1 MAMVQTLSVGL
12 AFCFL
17 LNLLGSAVPA
27 KHRSDLVYCPL
38 QKAWV
43 EGSRQKV
50 ETARVDLDDICAA
63 DKLKST
69 FLLAISSRIKIETSA
84 DDDSFF
90 NFIRSGVIGPG
101 SPTLPGTPQA
111 ISEFNATPKVA
122 TQNRS
127 DKHGTI
133 EQLLTLTA
141 LSRPPTIADEPDFTL
156 PIGHVLRS
164 EIVSGPSRAPPIS

>member
-1 MAMVQTLSVGL
+1 MIDRGFGKMAMVQTLSVGL

-63 DKLKST
+63 DMLKST

-101 SPTLPGTPQA
+101 SPNAPRYSPGHFGVQRHA
-111 ISEFNATPKVA
+111 KGCDSESV
-122 TQNRS
+122 
-127 DKHGTI
+127 G
-133 EQLLTLTA
+133 
-141 LSRPPTIADEPDFTL
+141 
-156 PIGHVLRS
+156 
-164 EIVSGPSRAPPIS
+164 